1 MSCCQSRMSGKLACS
16 SLLLTLLVLS
26 GCGRQGARDAASDH
40 RADPSVPHFS
50 DVASAAGIRFQQG
63 HGGKRPLT
71 ILEAT
76 GSGGAFIDY
85 DNDGWLDLFLA
96 GQPRCALYHNNRN
109 GTFTDVTQTAGL
121 AREGFWIGC
130 GTGDYDNDGHV

>member
-1 MSCCQSRMSGKLACS
+1 MLQELRLLRLLPLLYLLAPG
-16 SLLLTLLVLS
+16 VLP
-26 GCGRQGARDAASDH
+26 GGQPQRTAMKKAAVRH
-40 RADPSVPHFS
+40 DPGVPVFS
-50 DVASAAGIRFQQG
+50 DVSQAAGIRFRQG
-63 HGGKRPLT
+63 LGGKRPLT

-76 GSGGAFIDY
+76 GSGCAFLDY

-109 GTFTDVTQTAGL
+109 GTFTDITQTAGL